1 MRKNRNNWT
10 SISDK
15 YEASRDGHIRN
26 KKTKRVLKEFV
37 GKDGYLRTQFDDK
50 TRTVHRVIAS
60 AFIPRDPKREFVNHI
75 DGNKQNNHIN
85 NLEWCTRSENLKHAY
100 EHGLKSSA
108 GIKNSRNKLS
118 LDDVRYIKEN
128 YKARD
133 PEFGAAALS
142 KRFSVAHQTICAVVY
157 GQNWKE

>member
-1 MRKNRNNWT
+1 MKNKWT

-26 KKTKRVLKEFV
+26 KKTKRILKEFV
-37 GKDGYLRTQFDDK
+37 GKDGYLRTQFDGK
-50 TRTVHRVIAS
+50 SRLVHRVIAS
-60 AFIPRDPKREFVNHI
+60 AFIPRDSEREFINHI
-75 DGNKQNNHIN
+75 DGNKQNNNIR
-85 NLEWCTRSENLKHAY
+85 NLEWCTRSENQKHAY
-100 EHGLKSSA
+100 EHGLRSA
-108 GIKNSRNKLS
+108 TGVKNSRSKLS

-142 KRFSVAHQTICAVVY
+142 KRFGVARQTICAVSS
-157 GQNWKE
+157 GQNWSDE